1 MNALKG
7 ASSGSWSDV
16 RNILCIRLD
25 YLGDVLMTTPAM
37 RALRASLPG
46 SRITLL
52 TSSGGAAVAPYL
64 PEVDD
69 TLVYDAPWLKNGV
82 PHAPARDREMIDI
95 LASRQ
100 FDAAVIFTVYSQ
112 NPLPSAM
119 LCHFAGIPL
128 RLAHCRENPYRL
140 LTHWVPETEPE
151 QQIRHEA
158 RRQLDLVATVGAV
171 TTDERLSFRVPRV
184 DRSSLLRKLETKNL
198 PPGNPWVMLHPG
210 ATAASRR
217 YPPELFAQ
225 AARELHERTGC
236 TVLVTG
242 GNSEQ
247 ALAESIAREVPGA
260 VSLAGALSLGE
271 LAALIA
277 ACGVVICNNTG
288 PAHLAAAIG
297 TPVVDLYAL
306 TNPQHT
312 PWQVTSRVLFHD
324 VDCKFCYKSVC
335 PQGHNDCLRRVP
347 PSAVCRAAVEM
358 LEISTA
364 TQCVPSGAVCPDGI
378 GFKETPL
385 AGI

>member
-1 MNALKG
+1 MSERKG
-7 ASSGSWSDV
+7 VSDSGWTDA

-37 RALRASLPG
+37 RALRTSLPG

-69 TLVYDAPWLKNGV
+69 TLIYDAPWLKNGL
-82 PHAPARDREMIDI
+82 PHAPAQDRAMIDT
-95 LASRQ
+95 LAARC

-119 LCHFAGIPL
+119 LCHFAGVPL

-151 QQIRHEA
+151 QRIRHEA
-158 RRQLDLVATVGAV
+158 RRQLDLVASIGAV
-171 TTDERLSFRVPRV
+171 TEDERLSFHIPQD
-184 DRSSLLRKLETKNL
+184 DRASFLQKLGAIKIPHDKPL
-198 PPGNPWVMLHPG
+198 IMLHPG

-217 YPPELFAQ
+217 YPPDLFAQ

-247 ALAESIAREVPGA
+247 ALAQSIASKVPGA
-260 VSLAGALSLGE
+260 VCLAGSLSLGE
-271 LAALIA
+271 LAALIETCA
-277 ACGVVICNNTG
+277 VVICNNTG

-312 PWQVTSRVLFHD
+312 PWQVPARVLYHD
-324 VDCKFCYKSVC
+324 VACKFCYKSVC
-335 PQGHNDCLRRVP
+335 PQGHNDCLRKVL
-347 PSAVCRAAVEM
+347 PSTVCRAAIE
-358 LEISTA
+358 LL
-364 TQCVPSGAVCPDGI
+364 
-378 GFKETPL
+378 ETPALPSIHLRAGDAQL
-385 AGI
+385 AGL